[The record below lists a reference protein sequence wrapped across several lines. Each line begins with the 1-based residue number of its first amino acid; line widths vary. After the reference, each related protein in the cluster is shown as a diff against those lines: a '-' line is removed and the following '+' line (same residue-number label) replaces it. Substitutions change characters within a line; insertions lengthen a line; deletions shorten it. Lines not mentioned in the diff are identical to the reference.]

1 MPHPLDRWMPDFQF
15 TETHARTTHA
25 SAAACLD
32 VAARLDPADDPLVRA
47 ALALREAPGRLLEAL
62 GRPGALQ
69 RRPRFG
75 LRDFLLLERDA
86 DRSLCFGLAGAFW
99 QADYGLR
106 PLATPQAFS
115 ALREPGIVRLTLSFH
130 VEPLAMGIRLITTTR
145 VECPDADSLRRFRLY
160 WWLIRPV
167 SGLIRRR
174 LLSHVCRGAETG
186 FAAVRNR

>member
-1 MPHPLDRWMPDFQF
+1 MTHPLDRWLPDFQF
-15 TETHARTTHA
+15 TETHARMTRA
-25 SAAACLD
+25 SAGACLNAAACLD
-32 VAARLDPADDPLVRA
+32 PADDALIRA

-62 GRPGALQ
+62 GRPGTLQ

-75 LRDFLLLERDA
+75 LHDFLLLERDA
-86 DRSLCFGLAGAFW
+86 DRSLSFGLAGAFW

-115 ALREPGIVRLTLSFH
+115 ALREPGIVRLALSFH
-130 VEPLAMGIRLITTTR
+130 TEPLTTGTRLTTTTR
-145 VECPDADSLRRFRLY
+145 VECPDAISLRRFRPY

-174 LLSHVCRGAETG
+174 LLSHVCQRAESGTP
-186 FAAVRNR
+186 A